1 MAVAERVWF
10 VVSLVTT
17 PCLNPAFV
25 SLSEALRARPVNV
38 VPLRTATVT
47 WPRLTFALDAPPD
60 WPPAPALLAGVVADA
75 GGATV
80 FGFGAGVSSPPPNTD
95 RPTTTAPTTI
105 AAPRATRPATA
116 ANQDPP
122 PPPRAAA
129 PPPPRGAAP
138 PPRAARPPAGGA
150 PRAAG
155 AGRARG

>member
-105 AAPRATRPATA
+105 AAPSATRPAPRPPA
-116 ANQDPP
+116 GRP
-122 PPPRAAA
+122 PPPR
-129 PPPPRGAAP
+129 PPPA
-138 PPRAARPPAGGA
+138 PPAGGP

-155 AGRARG
+155 AGRARGGARRDGRPRR